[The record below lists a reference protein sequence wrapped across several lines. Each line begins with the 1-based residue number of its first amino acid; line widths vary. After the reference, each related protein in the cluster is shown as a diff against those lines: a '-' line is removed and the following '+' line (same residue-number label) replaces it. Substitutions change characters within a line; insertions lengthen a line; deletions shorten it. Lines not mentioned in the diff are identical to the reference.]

1 MGVNGRAWEYV
12 RGRENTQK
20 TDDNQEC
27 LHEVSS
33 ISRYMNMHGIM
44 ELRRGGG
51 REHGRA
57 WTSLAWCGEAMGGRT
72 YEVGLEYN
80 YE

>member
-1 MGVNGRAWEYV
+1 MGGRGSKWEAWEYV
-12 RGRENTQK
+12 RGREKTQK

-33 ISRYMNMHGIM
+33 ISRDMNMHGIV

-51 REHGRA
+51 
-57 WTSLAWCGEAMGGRT
+57 SMGGH
-72 YEVGLEYN
+72 GLV
-80 YE
+80 